1 MKLIEKKITAE
12 FDNEELTLMLEDAFD
27 VLKWIIENREIV
39 PASVQIAAADIREFM
54 LDLYNLG
61 TDSEN

>member
-12 FDNEELTLMLEDAFD
+12 FDNEELTIMLEDAFD
-27 VLKWIIENREIV
+27 VLKWILENREIV